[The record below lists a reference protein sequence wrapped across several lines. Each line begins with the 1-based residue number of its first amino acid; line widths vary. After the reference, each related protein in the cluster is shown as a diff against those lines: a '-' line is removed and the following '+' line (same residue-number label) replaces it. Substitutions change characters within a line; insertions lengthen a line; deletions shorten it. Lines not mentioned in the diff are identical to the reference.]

1 MRTRVPARG
10 RLSSRPS
17 NSNRRNAS
25 ETGRK
30 LMPSSAAILRR
41 EITWPI
47 ATSPRRI
54 RSRMMTYASPA
65 RSEAPEER
73 SFISPQYSSPQILKL
88 TYAITACM
96 QSGASRALS
105 GKLGEDC
112 HKHMKNNRS
121 REWFQAPEYYGFGRR
136 AWLRSEGFPADVFD
150 GKPVIGICNS
160 WSELNNCNAHLRDVA
175 TAVKR
180 GVIAAGGLPL
190 EFPTISLGEMFMRPT
205 TMLFRNLMAMDVE
218 ESIRAN
224 PLDGVVL
231 LCGCDKTTPAQL
243 MGAASADMPA
253 IMVPGGPMI
262 AGQWRGKA
270 LGSGTDGRKIFDLY
284 RTGRST
290 DEELNEVESCI
301 ARTAGHCT
309 VMGTA
314 STMTSLAEVL
324 GMTLPGCANIP
335 APDSRRMAIAE
346 LSGRRAV
353 ELVEAG
359 LKPSQILT
367 REAFENAITA
377 LMALGGSTNGV
388 IHLIAIAGRLG
399 IRITLDDFDR
409 ISRRTPCIVNV
420 KPSGEFLMEDLFNA
434 GGVPAVLKRVEG
446 LLHSGCITANGKT
459 LGENI
464 AAAESLSD
472 NVIRRRE
479 TPLAVEGG
487 IAILYGNLAPDGA
500 VIKQTAASPE
510 LQTHRGR
517 ALVFENRE
525 EMQGRIDSD
534 DLPVDRDTVLVMRS
548 CGPKGGPGMPEW
560 GQIPMP
566 RKLLNQGVTD
576 MVRISD
582 ARMSGTSFGTVVLHV
597 APESAVGG
605 PLAVVRTGDEIAL
618 DVPARKLEL
627 CVAKDE
633 IEARLGEF
641 VTPKPH
647 YERGYGRLFLEHVTQ
662 ANLGCD
668 FDFLSGV

>member
-1 MRTRVPARG
+1 MMGHVSIKNKR
-10 RLSSRPS
+10 SS
-17 NSNRRNAS
+17 
-25 ETGRK
+25 
-30 LMPSSAAILRR
+30 
-41 EITWPI
+41 
-47 ATSPRRI
+47 
-54 RSRMMTYASPA
+54 
-65 RSEAPEER
+65 
-73 SFISPQYSSPQILKL
+73 
-88 TYAITACM
+88 
-96 QSGASRALS
+96 
-105 GKLGEDC
+105 
-112 HKHMKNNRS
+112 
-121 REWFQAPEYYGFGRR
+121 EWFRAPGYYGFSRR
-136 AWLRSEGFPADVFD
+136 AWLRSEGFPADIFD

-175 TAVKR
+175 VAVKR

-205 TMLFRNLMAMDVE
+205 AMLFRNLMAMDVE

-243 MGAASADMPA
+243 MGAASADLPA

-284 RTGRST
+284 RTGRIT

-353 ELVEAG
+353 EMVEAG

-420 KPSGEFLMEDLFNA
+420 KPSGEFLMEDLFHA
-434 GGVPAVLKRVEG
+434 GGVPAVLKRIEG
-446 LLHSGCITANGKT
+446 LLHSECMTANGKT

-464 AAAESLSD
+464 AAAESLND
-472 NVIRRRE
+472 DVIRRRE
-479 TPLAVEGG
+479 TPLAAEGG

-500 VIKQTAASPE
+500 VIKQTAAAPE
-510 LQTHRGR
+510 LLTHRGR

-605 PLAVVRTGDEIAL
+605 PLAVVRTGDEIVL

-627 CVAKDE
+627 CVAQDE
-633 IEARLGEF
+633 IEARLKLF
-641 VTPKPH
+641 QIPKPH

-668 FDFLSGV
+668 FDFLSGR

>member
-1 MRTRVPARG
+1 MMGHVSMNNKR
-10 RLSSRPS
+10 SS
-17 NSNRRNAS
+17 
-25 ETGRK
+25 
-30 LMPSSAAILRR
+30 
-41 EITWPI
+41 
-47 ATSPRRI
+47 
-54 RSRMMTYASPA
+54 
-65 RSEAPEER
+65 
-73 SFISPQYSSPQILKL
+73 
-88 TYAITACM
+88 
-96 QSGASRALS
+96 
-105 GKLGEDC
+105 
-112 HKHMKNNRS
+112 
-121 REWFQAPEYYGFGRR
+121 EWFRAPGYYGFSRR
-136 AWLRSEGFPADVFD
+136 AWLRSEGFPADIFD

-160 WSELNNCNAHLRDVA
+160 WSELNNCNAHLRDLAV
-175 TAVKR
+175 AVKR

-243 MGAASADMPA
+243 MGAASADLPA

-284 RTGRST
+284 RTGRLT
-290 DEELNEVESCI
+290 DEELCEVESCI

-346 LSGRRAV
+346 LSGRRVV
-353 ELVEAG
+353 EMVEAG

-420 KPSGEFLMEDLFNA
+420 KPSGEFLMEDLFHA
-434 GGVPAVLKRVEG
+434 GGVPAVLKRVES
-446 LLHSGCITANGKT
+446 LLHSACMTANGKT

-464 AAAESLSD
+464 AAAESLND

-479 TPLAVEGG
+479 TPLAAEGG

-510 LQTHRGR
+510 LLTHRGR

-548 CGPKGGPGMPEW
+548 CGPKGAPGMPEW

-566 RKLLNQGVTD
+566 RKLLNQGVAD

-605 PLAVVRTGDEIAL
+605 PLAVVRTGDEIVL

-627 CVAKDE
+627 CVAQDE
-633 IEARLGEF
+633 IAARLKLF
-641 VTPKPH
+641 QPPKPH

-668 FDFLSGV
+668 FDFLSGP